1 MGSGPRGRPRGRP
14 RGQAVPS
21 GTAPLGLC
29 GATSRGPGA
38 LQEPGADGPVAGP
51 AVDSGWVTPSQA
63 PPPPPQTAEFLRHPG
78 QRRGRVS
85 VTPLLTQTP
94 SEFGN
99 ELS

>member
-29 GATSRGPGA
+29 GVTSRGPGA

-63 PPPPPQTAEFLRHPG
+63 PPPSATASN
-78 QRRGRVS
+78 GRVPSASRTAAWTS
-85 VTPLLTQTP
+85 VCYSAAHPDPL
-94 SEFGN
+94 
-99 ELS
+99 